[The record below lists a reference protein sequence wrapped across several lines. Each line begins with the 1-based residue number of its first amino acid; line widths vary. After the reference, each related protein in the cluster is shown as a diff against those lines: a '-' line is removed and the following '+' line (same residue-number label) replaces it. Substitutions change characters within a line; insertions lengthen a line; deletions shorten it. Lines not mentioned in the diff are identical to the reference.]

1 MILGQSAS
9 QGGGAASVTVES
21 GGVAQV
27 TDGVIL
33 GRPTFIK
40 YANAILDIIDRA
52 AVAVGPSAPV
62 LGGYLTV
69 GRGGFA
75 QFFGAKQ
82 DVTANLEVSG
92 GLLEVMNTGA
102 AGASNIAFGSGGGT
116 IDAAKGAKLINP
128 VAQFGSNDRIQ
139 LDGVVANGD
148 SYNPSSGVLS
158 LLNGTTTVAT
168 LSFVGSYNPLGFKTN
183 EVGGAAVVT
192 YSATAVQEHIFNS
205 ALLSDSLGYHL
216 GATGDRG
223 SAGAGAT
230 PDLLSVGHAPGP
242 GG

>member
-1 MILGQSAS
+1 MILGKSAS
-9 QGGGAASVTVES
+9 QGGGSATLTVGS
-21 GGVAQV
+21 GGLVQV
-27 TDGVIL
+27 TAGVIL

-40 YANAILDIIDRA
+40 YANAVFDINGG

-62 LGGYLTV
+62 LKGYLTV
-69 GRGGFA
+69 GQGGFA

-92 GLLEVMNTGA
+92 GLLELMNTGA

-116 IDAAKGAKLINP
+116 IEAAKGATLINP
-128 VAQFGSNDRIQ
+128 VAQFGSSDKIQ
-139 LDGVVANGD
+139 LDGVVATRD
-148 SYNPSSGVLS
+148 SYNPSNGVLS

-168 LSFVGSYNPLGFKTN
+168 LNFVGSYSALGFITN

-192 YSATAVQEHIFNS
+192 YSAAAVQEHIFNS
-205 ALLSDSLGYHL
+205 ALLSDSFAYHGL
-216 GATGDRG
+216 DAIGERR
-223 SAGAGAT
+223 GAT
-230 PDLLSVGHAPGP
+230 PDLWSVGHAPGP